1 MLFMLWFLRFLP
13 STAPNAIHAVH
24 AVVPAVSP
32 PSTVSIPEV
41 LDLKMSPAPEE
52 FDFKDCLP
60 SRPSSCL
67 SPGPRYTGPL
77 LDDPSARSWPFSVCP
92 DWPISND
99 WLRFAFA
106 PVSFTIDE
114 EAEESA
120 SYSKNTFLCFP
131 HE

>member
-1 MLFMLWFLRFLP
+1 MFMLLFLLFL
-13 STAPNAIHAVH
+13 S
-24 AVVPAVSP
+24 
-32 PSTVSIPEV
+32 STVITP
-41 LDLKMSPAPEE
+41 DLKMSPPEE
-52 FDFKDCLP
+52 FDFKDCHP

-67 SPGPRYTGPL
+67 SPGPRYTL

-106 PVSFTIDE
+106 PASFTFDE

-120 SYSKNTFLCFP
+120 SFSKNSFLCLDNDSKT
-131 HE
+131 

>member
-1 MLFMLWFLRFLP
+1 MNNI
-13 STAPNAIHAVH
+13 APASDVH
-24 AVVPAVSP
+24 ALVPAVSP
-32 PSTVSIPEV
+32 PTVAIPDV
-41 LDLKMSPAPEE
+41 LDFKMSPTLET
-52 FDFKDCLP
+52 FDFKDGLP

-114 EAEESA
+114 EAEETA
-120 SYSKNTFLCFP
+120 SYSKNSFLCLDNDSLT
-131 HE
+131 